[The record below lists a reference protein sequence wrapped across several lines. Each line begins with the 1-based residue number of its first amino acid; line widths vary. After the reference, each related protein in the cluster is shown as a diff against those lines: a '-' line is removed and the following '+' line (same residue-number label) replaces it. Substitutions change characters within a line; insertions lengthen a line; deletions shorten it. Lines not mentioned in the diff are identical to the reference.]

1 MPFSLA
7 CAATWSLSSLTRLAA
22 ASRSPLMSGTV
33 MSATPLIDTAAGGRQ
48 RGTIIVGL
56 SFPLGNSHSG
66 DPRVQRLIGK
76 LGGPG
81 LNGCH
86 RTRDREPATH
96 LVVAVAGQFDLLVR
110 HVQNL
115 LEVTALQHAEE
126 PVVELLV
133 DVADPWIADPM
144 REAAGTDDGDSLQPV
159 VGPDRVTQRLAEL
172 VRPADR
178 HQLRNRAVLHLS

>member
-48 RGTIIVGL
+48 RGIIIVGL

-66 DPRVQRLIGK
+66 DPRVHRLIGK

-86 RTRDREPATH
+86 RTRDREPTAH

-115 LEVTALQHAEE
+115 LEVTAFQHAEE

-133 DVADPWIADPM
+133 GVADPWIADPM
-144 REAAGTDDGDSLQPV
+144 RGAAGTDDSDSLQPV

-172 VRPADR
+172 V
-178 HQLRNRAVLHLS
+178 